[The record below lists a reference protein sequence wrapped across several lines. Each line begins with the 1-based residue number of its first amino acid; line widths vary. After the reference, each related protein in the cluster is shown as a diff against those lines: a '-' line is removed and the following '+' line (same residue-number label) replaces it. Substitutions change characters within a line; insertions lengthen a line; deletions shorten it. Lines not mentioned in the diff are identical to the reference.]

1 MLKSNRLIPNSI
13 SARDIRVGAS
23 DWSRHWSKNWR
34 EIDCAMYDVTKPMY
48 MCHTFHGLWPCTCAE
63 CHAACNSLQ
72 SLLHSCIRSLIKG
85 GGGQQKNP
93 PKTVRIMNNK
103 IHLSTVLKTN
113 YWYAKIILVS
123 IFVGKS
129 FFFWN
134 PDECFR
140 QKKPTYNKLLYL
152 QESIHNDIREV
163 RKFSISK
170 NLEIHISSQFSFDF
184 RIHPTGWKF
193 TERVFI
199 SN

>member
-1 MLKSNRLIPNSI
+1 MLKSNRLIR
-13 SARDIRVGAS
+13 ARDIRVGAS
-23 DWSRHWSKNWR
+23 DSSRHWSKNWR

-48 MCHTFHGLWPCTCAE
+48 MCHAFHGLWPCTCAK
-63 CHAACNSLQ
+63 CHAAC

-85 GGGQQKNP
+85 GGGVSKKTQ
-93 PKTVRIMNNK
+93 KTVRIMNNK

-123 IFVGKS
+123 VLRRKEFLFLKS
-129 FFFWN
+129 WRKLPSKN
-134 PDECFR
+134 
-140 QKKPTYNKLLYL
+140 PTYNKVLYL
-152 QESIHNDIREV
+152 QESIHNDREV